1 MKKAIQLDDEERD
14 LLESYEAGEWQPTVG
29 SADLLLEAA
38 RATLAKSRRINLR
51 LSEMDLVSLQRRAA
65 REGIPAQT
73 LMGSILHKYAT
84 GILREAS

>member
-1 MKKAIQLDDEERD
+1 MKKAIQLDHEERD
-14 LLESYEAGEWQPTVG
+14 LLASYEAGEWQPTG
-29 SADLLLEAA
+29 SAEPLVAAA

-51 LSEMDLVSLQRRAA
+51 LSEMDLISLQRRAA
-65 REGIPAQT
+65 REGIPSQT